1 LEGLGLN
8 SREKVLGE
16 IWHLAH
22 ITKNFYW
29 SQSIKIGSKPL
40 LFLGKISSEKLNS
53 AGGKC
58 PENEGSLP
66 VLND

>member
-1 LEGLGLN
+1 LVGLGLK
-8 SREKVLGE
+8 SRERVVGE
-16 IWHLAH
+16 IRNLLH